1 MATATTSTETTPKT
15 TEPRVF
21 VYNGAEL
28 EDPDT
33 AMSDGDVKKF
43 YEQVYPELTTANLDI
58 KFETRD
64 GVKTKVI
71 NFKKAAGT
79 KG

>member
-1 MATATTSTETTPKT
+1 MAGKAPNATKTP
-15 TEPRVF
+15 EPRVF
-21 VYNGAEL
+21 IYNGAEL
-28 EDPDT
+28 EDPDP
-33 AMSDGDVKKF
+33 AMADKDVKNQ
-43 YEQVYPELTTANLDI
+43 YAQAYPELTTANLEV
-58 KFETRD
+58 KFEDRG